1 MFLEIAALAVLVI
14 VLATKWAT
22 SSSTQN
28 MVLERTELENEYNKM
43 RTDYNQLFEKRKTS
57 EEQAKTL
64 EGEIATLKETLE
76 ESKLDLDDQ
85 IERNEDLG
93 G

>member
-1 MFLEIAALAVLVI
+1 MFLEIVTLAVLVV
-14 VLATKWAT
+14 VLVTKWAT
-22 SSSTQN
+22 SRASQGLL
-28 MVLERTELENEYNKM
+28 LERTELENEYNKL

-57 EEQAKTL
+57 EEQAKAL
-64 EGEIATLKETLE
+64 DAEIAQLQETLE
-76 ESKLDLDDQ
+76 EAKLDLDDQ